1 MLLLHYFSPGRQR
14 DDIESCVRLRYPAR
28 RFKCD
33 ARSRAKVP
41 EINIIRLL
49 FPSKKNMSAA
59 LSFWLLL
66 RQVATTLPK
75 TLHPCQKSQE
85 GLTLRV
91 RRHLMAIPTMFS
103 PEYSNNLTVQMTMPK
118 TRGEFTV
125 LKAEAKASLERA
137 LQAEANISWEEE
149 YSALA
154 EGRAVR
160 DEKETAL
167 AGAGDVRAVTGKGH
181 AERAKG
187 HIVTAEECAAR
198 AKERAARAKG
208 QAERAEER
216 EETMEGHV
224 RVQFNEKS

>member
-85 GLTLRV
+85 GLTLR
-91 RRHLMAIPTMFS
+91 FS